1 MNQKNA
7 ITSMIP
13 RRLLEYVP
21 LQKRGSWADQIVSIF
36 KENNPAL
43 YAEIGRWR
51 EVPEEE
57 MESVLIEII
66 AAAGQI
72 RQDIIDES

>member
-43 YAEIGRWR
+43 YAEIGKWR

>member
-1 MNQKNA
+1 
-7 ITSMIP
+7 MIP

>member
-1 MNQKNA
+1 
-7 ITSMIP
+7 MIP

-21 LQKRGSWADQIVSIF
+21 LLIRGTWADRIVSKF
-36 KENNPAL
+36 RENNPVL
-43 YAEIGRWR
+43 YAEMGQWR

-72 RQDIIDES
+72 HLETVDDNSN